1 MNNIFPILSIE
12 TSGELCS
19 AAIMLTEGSFSEINI
34 LKKNIHSKK
43 LLTSIDTLLDLS
55 ELKLNDIKQIAISMG
70 PGSFTGLRIGMSTV
84 KGLAFGL
91 SIPIVPVPTYEAAAL
106 QISEYLSDN
115 DEFVLVNNANIE
127 EVYIGRY
134 LVNEQRYTVIEPVK
148 LVKKS
153 KLEKYIADGIKIFG
167 DFIINRNQKK
177 IPLPLAIYIAKWSH
191 FFGEDLLTSN
201 YDYLE
206 PNYLKN
212 FIPKVKK

>member
-1 MNNIFPILSIE
+1 MNNVFPILSVE

-19 AAIMLTEGSFSEINI
+19 AAIMLTDSSFSEINI

-43 LLTSIDTLLDLS
+43 LLASINTLLDLS

-106 QISEYLSDN
+106 QISEYLSGKDQ
-115 DEFVLVNNANIE
+115 FVLVNNANIE

-134 LVNEQRYTVIEPVK
+134 LVKEQCYTVIEPVK

-153 KLEKYIADGIKIFG
+153 KLKEYITDDVKIFG
-167 DFIINRNQKK
+167 DFIINGNQKK
-177 IPLPLAIYIAKWSH
+177 IPLPLAIYVAKWSY
-191 FFGEDLLTSN
+191 FFGADLLTSN

-212 FIPKVKK
+212 FVLKVKK